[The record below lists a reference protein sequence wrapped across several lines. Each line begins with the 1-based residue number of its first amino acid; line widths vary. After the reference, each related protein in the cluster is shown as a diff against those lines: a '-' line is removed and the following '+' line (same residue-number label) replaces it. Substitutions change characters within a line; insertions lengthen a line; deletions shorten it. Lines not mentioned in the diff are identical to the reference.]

1 MLSKIMFSLFL
12 REVYWFFTYHRIIY
26 LAQYTNYICFQFH
39 KNHCTESSP
48 HIYWIKKHII
58 ILWLLYSYDNFN
70 KYLIIAQ
77 FIPVKKYKIVCVL
90 WCTTSLYWLWFWST
104 SHVYTCMACT
114 LHVILICPPM
124 LLKDLSTLFIYVSNL
139 SYHIIG
145 FFFLLSMPCST
156 NINYILFIV
165 KHCWTYFL
173 FLNGL
178 VVVSVNLFFYQQI
191 IN

>member
-1 MLSKIMFSLFL
+1 MLSEIMFSLFL

-48 HIYWIKKHII
+48 HVYWIKKHII
-58 ILWLLYSYDNFN
+58 ILWLYSYDNFN

-104 SHVYTCMACT
+104 SHV
-114 LHVILICPPM
+114 LHMYGLYSPCN
-124 LLKDLSTLFIYVSNL
+124 LDLSAHATQVLVNIIYL
-139 SYHIIG
+139 CI
-145 FFFLLSMPCST
+145 
-156 NINYILFIV
+156 
-165 KHCWTYFL
+165 
-173 FLNGL
+173 
-178 VVVSVNLFFYQQI
+178 
-191 IN
+191 